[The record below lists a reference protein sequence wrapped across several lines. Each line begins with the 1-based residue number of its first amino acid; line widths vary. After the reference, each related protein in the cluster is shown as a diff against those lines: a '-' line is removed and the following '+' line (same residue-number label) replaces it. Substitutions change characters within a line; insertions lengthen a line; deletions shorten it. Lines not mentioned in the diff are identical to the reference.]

1 MSFTRFHDD
10 PNRIQK
16 KNIEISTMNQYIFN
30 TPGNTQNRSVFF
42 NDPHLRMQKNGNQ
55 LYNNLIQTENEL
67 KCLNRTLNRDH
78 KDNNNYKT
86 TASFKIP
93 LPIKNIDK
101 TITDESHTTHP
112 AWLFRETQQY
122 RPNILFRDPQQNIE
136 LPFNN
141 YLDTNILEKDY
152 YNLNYCKKI

>member
-67 KCLNRTLNRDH
+67 K
-78 KDNNNYKT
+78 
-86 TASFKIP
+86 
-93 LPIKNIDK
+93 
-101 TITDESHTTHP
+101 
-112 AWLFRETQQY
+112 
-122 RPNILFRDPQQNIE
+122 
-136 LPFNN
+136 
-141 YLDTNILEKDY
+141 
-152 YNLNYCKKI
+152 